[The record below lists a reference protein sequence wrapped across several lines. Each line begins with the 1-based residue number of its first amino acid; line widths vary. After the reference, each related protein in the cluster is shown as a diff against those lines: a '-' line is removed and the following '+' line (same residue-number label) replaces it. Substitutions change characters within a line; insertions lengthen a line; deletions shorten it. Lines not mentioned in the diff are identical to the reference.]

1 MTDYRFARPEEE
13 EEILDLINAVFSQKA
28 RPHDFARLIPKVY
41 AHPGFSR
48 FHAVA
53 EVDGRIRGT
62 VAMLPI
68 DVQMGRDGNTL
79 RGGYIGS
86 VAVHPRF
93 EKRGLMRALMSMQAE
108 HARRTGLD
116 FMALGG
122 QRQRYN
128 YHGFEKAGLGLHFS
142 VNTANVR
149 HALKDVAPAELA
161 PLSGPDDPCLDT
173 LYALYEAQPARCQRS
188 RELFYDTLC
197 TYNSTPWAI
206 RDQDGNPAGY
216 FVAMDDEITELVLR
230 DEALLPQVIRAWME
244 NRPRCAV
251 TCPGWHLERAAAL
264 NVFAEGSEISNYQML
279 RVLNWENT
287 LNAALSFRRQFV
299 PLPEGRRVIRV
310 EGAGTWAL
318 EVTEGQTR
326 VSSTEDTPALSLS
339 EKQAAA
345 LFFSPLSM
353 LTVRDPLLRCWL
365 PLPLEIPVADHF

>member
-1 MTDYRFARPEEE
+1 MTDYRFARPDEE

-28 RPHDFARLIPKVY
+28 RPHDFAQLIPKVY

-62 VAMLPI
+62 VALLPI
-68 DVQMGRDGNTL
+68 NVQMGGGGDTL

-93 EKRGLMRALMSMQAE
+93 EKQGLMRALMAMHAE
-108 HARRTGLD
+108 HAKKTGLD

-122 QRQRYN
+122 PRQRYN
-128 YHGFEKAGLGLHFS
+128 YHGFEKADLDLKFT
-142 VNTANVR
+142 VTAANVR
-149 HALKDVAPAELA
+149 HALKDVTPAVLA
-161 PLSGPDDPCLDT
+161 SLSGPDDPDLDALYD
-173 LYALYEAQPARCQRS
+173 LYAAQPARCLRS
-188 RELFYDTLC
+188 RELFYDTLR
-197 TYNSTPWAI
+197 TYNSVPRTV
-206 RDQDGNPAGY
+206 RDQKGNPAGY
-216 FVAMDDEITELVLR
+216 LVAMDNEITEMVLA
-230 DEALLPQVIRAWME
+230 DDALLPQVIRAWME

-251 TCPGWHLERAAAL
+251 KCPGWHLERAAAL
-264 NVFAEGSEISNYQML
+264 NAFAEGCEVVGHQML

-287 LNAALSFRRQFV
+287 LNAALSFRHKIV

-318 EVTEGQTR
+318 EVTDNQTR
-326 VSSTEDTPALSLS
+326 VSPTDDTSLLSLS

-365 PLPLEIPVADHF
+365 PLPLNIPTADQF

>member
-1 MTDYRFARPEEE
+1 MTDYRFARSDEE

-28 RPHDFARLIPKVY
+28 RPHDFTRLIPKVY

-68 DVQMGRDGNTL
+68 DVQMGQDGNTL

-93 EKRGLMRALMSMQAE
+93 EKQGLMRALMAMQAE
-108 HARRTGLD
+108 HARQTGLD

-128 YHGFEKAGLGLHFS
+128 YHGFEKADLGLQFS
-142 VNTANVR
+142 VNAANVR
-149 HALKDVAPAELA
+149 HALKDVTPAELA
-161 PLSGPDDPCLDT
+161 PLSGPDDPALDALYD
-173 LYALYEAQPARCQRS
+173 LYAAQPARCLRS
-188 RELFYDTLC
+188 RELFYDTLR
-197 TYNSTPWAI
+197 TYNSAAWAV
-206 RDQDGNPAGY
+206 RDQKGNLVGY
-216 FVAMDDEITELVLR
+216 LVAMDNEITELVLR

-251 TCPGWHLERAAAL
+251 KCPGWHLERAAAL
-264 NVFAEGSEISNYQML
+264 NAFAEGCEVSGHQML
-279 RVLNWENT
+279 RVLNWELT
-287 LNAALSFRRQFV
+287 LNAALSFRHAIV

-310 EGAGTWAL
+310 EGTGTWAL
-318 EVTEGQTR
+318 EVTANQTR
-326 VSSTEDTPALSLS
+326 VSPTDDAPMLSLS
-339 EKQAAA
+339 EKQATA

-365 PLPLEIPVADHF
+365 PLPLDIPTADQF